1 MNYKSAIFAALAVAT
16 AATTPAAAAVTLG
29 FVPGGAVY
37 SGPAPTYNFDTPTP
51 MTGGLITTGSLGG
64 VRAQPLGSTG
74 KYGTVG
80 PTDGSP
86 ATLDLS
92 SFANISS
99 ISLLWGSVDTYNTLE
114 LLNRTGGV
122 LASFVGANVTAL
134 ANGNQT
140 SPFTNPIVTLG
151 ISGADQ
157 TNIGGLRFKSTSN
170 AFEFD
175 NISISSVPEPT
186 TWAMLLLGFGIAGMS
201 LRARSRRAG
210 TKLSFV

>member
-1 MNYKSAIFAALAVAT
+1 MKLKSVLFASLAM
-16 AATTPAAAAVTLG
+16 AATVSTPAAAAVTLG

-37 SGPAPTYNFDTPTP
+37 TGPAPTYNFDTPTP
-51 MTGGLITTGSLGG
+51 MTGGLIATGSLGG

-80 PTDGSP
+80 PTDGP
-86 ATLDLS
+86 VATLDLS
-92 SFANISS
+92 SFVNISS
-99 ISLLWGSVDTYNTLE
+99 ISLLWGSVDAYNTLE
-114 LLNRTGGV
+114 LLNRAGGV
-122 LASFVGANVTAL
+122 LASFGGSSVAAL

-157 TNIGGLRFKSTSN
+157 TNIGGLRFKSTGN

-175 NISISSVPEPT
+175 NIAIASVPEPT

-201 LRARSRRAG
+201 MRARSRRVT
-210 TKLSFV
+210 TKVSFV

>member
-1 MNYKSAIFAALAVAT
+1 MKLKSVLFASLAM
-16 AATTPAAAAVTLG
+16 AATVSTPAAAAVTLG

-37 SGPAPTYNFDTPTP
+37 AGPAPTYNFDTPTP
-51 MTGGLITTGSLGG
+51 MTGGLIATGSLGG

-80 PTDGSP
+80 PTDGP
-86 ATLDLS
+86 VATLDLT
-92 SFANISS
+92 SFVNISS
-99 ISLLWGSVDTYNTLE
+99 ISLLWGSVDAYNTLE
-114 LLNRTGGV
+114 LLNRAGGV
-122 LASFVGANVTAL
+122 LASFGGSSVAAL

-157 TNIGGLRFKSTSN
+157 TNIGGLRFKSSGN

-175 NISISSVPEPT
+175 NIAIASVPEPT

-201 LRARSRRAG
+201 MRARSRRVTA
-210 TKLSFV
+210 KVSFV